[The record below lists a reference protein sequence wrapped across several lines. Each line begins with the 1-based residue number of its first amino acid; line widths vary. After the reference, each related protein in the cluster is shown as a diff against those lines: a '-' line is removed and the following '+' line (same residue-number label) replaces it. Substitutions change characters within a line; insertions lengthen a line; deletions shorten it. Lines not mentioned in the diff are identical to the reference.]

1 MQKRSSPGPRF
12 AGDHVGWLE
21 ALDQWMQRRRA
32 ASSVAVAGT
41 IRVDVYGAQVG
52 TRAHGAT
59 NIGRTVFS
67 TGPLVAGTTN
77 GCVEARASIA
87 SHSTAKHGTVHDG
100 STTKSAESTAE
111 V

>member
-1 MQKRSSPGPRF
+1 MVGGFGPVD
-12 AGDHVGWLE
+12 ATV
-21 ALDQWMQRRRA
+21 
-32 ASSVAVAGT
+32 ASSIIGCCCW
-41 IRVDVYGAQVG
+41 DVYGAQVG

-87 SHSTAKHGTVHDG
+87 SHSTAKHGTVRDG